1 MSQQLGF
8 VTDENGMLLL
18 ALIETHDG
26 AGDLAHQVA
35 AVVGRFQVQ
44 FLRQLAEQ
52 VEGRSGCPVQI
63 QDLIKVGIESC
74 GEGACGGGLAGADFA
89 GEQAG
94 AMMIGQKL
102 QARFGLI
109 PGLRGEQL
117 LGIRA
122 VAERRLFKTEESF
135 HHGSYSWPSFPSSL
149 LRWSS
154 SMKLMPVGSGLA
166 ASARLTGGS

>member
-1 MSQQLGF
+1 MPQQLSF
-8 VTDENGMLLL
+8 VTDKDGMLLL
-18 ALIETHDG
+18 GLIETDDG
-26 AGDLAHQVA
+26 GRDLAHQVA
-35 AVVGRFQVQ
+35 AIVGRFQVQ
-44 FLRQLAEQ
+44 FMRELTEQ
-52 VEGRSGCPVQI
+52 IEGRSRCPVQI
-63 QDLIKVGIESC
+63 QDLVEIGIETGS
-74 GEGACGGGLAGADFA
+74 EGACGGGLAGADFA

-94 AMMIGQKL
+94 TVMIGQKL

-154 SMKLMPVGSGLA
+154 STKLMPVGSGLA
-166 ASARLTGGS
+166 